1 MGTARTGRFF
11 YKLLGGFLLT
21 AGIPTL
27 FISISFGLLSQNA
40 LEQTLKE
47 RTGEAAL
54 LVAGYLRSFFE
65 SSAQNLSTVAQNP
78 LVREYFSPNQSRRAA
93 ELTADVR
100 RLLYSAARTNETELF
115 LLPLYLP
122 SQGNVSRTVPA
133 PPMAPLGTAP
143 LGTAPLPASY
153 AEPAYA
159 HWGIRGALER
169 LTQDQASAVPGSI
182 ILFGRPHTTE
192 TEPTALALGYSLYPW
207 GSVIMDIK
215 RSAVSERLAN
225 AKETFS
231 ELLLVDDSDCILFD
245 MSRPYRESQ
254 FEDTSRILAGTAI
267 AQDRGRIET
276 NIPLR
281 DNLRLIAFQPLA
293 PIEAQSTAL
302 RNITYIS
309 ALLSLLVAV
318 ALSFLLSQTI
328 SDPVQSLVRV
338 MGQVEK
344 GNLGARVSG
353 HRHDELGVLIKSFNR
368 MIAQVQR
375 LMEETVEQQQLLRHA
390 EAQNLQARMDPHFL
404 YNTLNT
410 IKSIAK
416 LHGISD
422 IAKIST
428 RLGKLLR
435 AGFTTQ
441 GEFSILEDDVDL
453 ARGYLEIQSIRYPG
467 KFTYTLRVEPEVL
480 GVSLPRLLIEPLIE
494 NAVVHGL
501 EKKVGPGSIGLYACR
516 VENRVKITI
525 EDDGLGIPP
534 HRLRQIKAALVQAEV
549 PVSQPQGT
557 PLEPGATAGAL
568 ASRRGTGMALVNTHR
583 RLRLLYGPGY
593 GLELSAREGEA
604 GGTRVVVTIPFQ
616 KIGVDP

>member
-21 AGIPTL
+21 SGIPTL
-27 FISISFGLLSQNA
+27 FISISFGLLAQNA
-40 LEQTLKE
+40 LEQTLKD
-47 RTGEAAL
+47 RTREAAL

-65 SSAQNLSTVAQNP
+65 TSAQSLESVAQDP
-78 LVREYFSPNQSRRAA
+78 LVREYLSPGRTRRAA
-93 ELTADVR
+93 ELTADVQ
-100 RLLYSAARTNETELF
+100 RLLYSAARTNQTELF
-115 LLPLYLP
+115 LIPRSFSP
-122 SQGNVSRTVPA
+122 QGLG
-133 PPMAPLGTAP
+133 PLGTAV
-143 LGTAPLPASY
+143 LPVTY
-153 AEPAYA
+153 TGEPYA
-159 HWGIRGALER
+159 HWGILGALER
-169 LTQDQASAVPGSI
+169 LSQNPGAPVPRSI

-192 TEPTALALGYSLYPW
+192 TVPTALALGYSLYPW
-207 GSVIMDIK
+207 GNLIMDIK
-215 RSAVSERLAN
+215 RSAISERLTD

-231 ELLLVDDSDCILFD
+231 ELLLVDDSDCVLFD
-245 MSRPYRESQ
+245 MSRPYREGQ
-254 FEDTSRILAGTAI
+254 FEDTAQVPPGTSI
-267 AQDRGRIET
+267 AENRNRIET

-281 DNLRLIAFQPLA
+281 ENLRLIVFQPLA
-293 PIEAQSTAL
+293 PIAAQSTAL
-302 RNITYIS
+302 RTITYIS

-344 GNLGARVSG
+344 GNLGARVAG

-390 EAQNLQARMDPHFL
+390 EAQNLQARIDPHFL

-435 AGFTTQ
+435 SGFTTE

-453 ARGYLEIQSIRYPG
+453 AQGYLEIQSIRYPG
-467 KFTYTLRVEPEVL
+467 KFTYNLRLESEVL
-480 GVSLPRLLIEPLIE
+480 GVTLPRLLIEPLIE

-501 EKKVGPGSIGLYACR
+501 EKKLGPGTIGLYACR

-534 HRLRQIKAALVQAEV
+534 HRLRQIKTALAQAEV
-549 PVSQPQGT
+549 PVLET
-557 PLEPGATAGAL
+557 PTPPSEPLITTRTL
-568 ASRRGTGMALVNTHR
+568 ASRRGAGMALVNTHR

-593 GLELSAREGEA
+593 GVEITAREGES

-616 KIGVDP
+616 KIGVDQ

>member
-21 AGIPTL
+21 AGLPTL

-78 LVREYFSPNQSRRAA
+78 LVREYFSPSQSRRAA

-115 LLPLYLP
+115 LLPLYRP
-122 SQGNVSRTVPA
+122 
-133 PPMAPLGTAP
+133 P

-153 AEPAYA
+153 AEPAYD

-169 LTQDQASAVPGSI
+169 LTQAQGSAVPGSI

-207 GSVIMDIK
+207 GNLIMDIK
-215 RSAVSERLAN
+215 RSAVSERLAD

-245 MSRPYRESQ
+245 MSRPYREGQ
-254 FEDTSRILAGTAI
+254 FEDTSRILAGTTI
-267 AQDRGRIET
+267 AHDRGRIET

-293 PIEAQSTAL
+293 PIEAQSTVL

-309 ALLSLLVAV
+309 ALVSLLVAV

-467 KFTYTLRVEPEVL
+467 KFTYNLRVEPEVL

-516 VENRVKITI
+516 VENRVKIAI

-534 HRLRQIKAALVQAEV
+534 HRLQQIKAALVQAEV

-557 PLEPGATAGAL
+557 PLELGATAGAL